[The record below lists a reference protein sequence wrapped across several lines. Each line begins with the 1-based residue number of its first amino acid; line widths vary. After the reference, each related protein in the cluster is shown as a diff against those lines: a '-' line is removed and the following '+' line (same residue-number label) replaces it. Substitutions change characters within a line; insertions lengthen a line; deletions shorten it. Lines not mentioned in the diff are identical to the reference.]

1 MEINLIPYSPLLQW
15 PPTTSHVSPHI
26 ILQHNNTLNTMNF
39 QLRATAP
46 MLSMWPCKL
55 KLDEEK
61 SNHAGLA
68 QQNAFGPAFLHSLTR
83 LIKCTAKL
91 LAPTRKECNEYD
103 MTVAPCFWLANYNDW
118 SRCFAISSLPP
129 ICTPSFSLWV
139 RLENKNKKTSIW
151 KEYFCGV
158 TSWAP
163 LEMLLV

>member
-91 LAPTRKECNEYD
+91 LAPTRKEWMN
-103 MTVAPCFWLANYNDW
+103 MIWLLLPVSDW
-118 SRCFAISSLPP
+118 PIIMIGLDVLLLVVSHLFAVPVLVYGCGWKIKIKRLRYEKNIFAGSHPEHRWRCF
-129 ICTPSFSLWV
+129 
-139 RLENKNKKTSIW
+139 
-151 KEYFCGV
+151 
-158 TSWAP
+158 
-163 LEMLLV
+163 